1 MKNRLLSVLF
11 VLFAIYSQGIYAQW
25 VSNACPGVTITA
37 SQSSGMAGQP
47 DCAGISAVLL
57 PGGWTGTSGAGFV
70 RYNWLSP
77 ISSVRIEFFS
87 VNTND
92 YGTISTNSGG
102 ALSITSANGCAPVS
116 GVVVGPYTG
125 GGAYGT
131 TAFQVTSTIPF
142 TQLNFINTGASS
154 GWVCDCPVNVILAV
168 EMDFFQANY
177 LENHGNVKLDWQTST
192 ESNSSHFVV
201 ERSADGTEWQSVGTV
216 KAAGNSISSVS
227 YAFEDALPI
236 SGKSMYRLQQ
246 VDLDGSFRLSGVE
259 TVFVDDYLKAYPTIA
274 DQVVHVTSLANA
286 ASVTI
291 YDHLGKQHEC
301 PAIAEPNGF
310 AFDVS
315 QLENGFYFL
324 RIADA
329 GAVVSRKIWVRR

>member
-1 MKNRLLSVLF
+1 MS
-11 VLFAIYSQGIYAQW
+11 
-25 VSNACPGVTITA
+25 P
-37 SQSSGMAGQP
+37 QP

-57 PGGWTGTSGAGFV
+57 PGGWAGTSGAGFV
-70 RYNWLSP
+70 RYNWLSG
-77 ISSVRIEFFS
+77 ITSVRIEFFS

-92 YGTISTNSGG
+92 YGTISTNTGG
-102 ALSITSANGCAPVS
+102 ALTITSANGCAPVS

-131 TAFQVTSTIPF
+131 TAFQVVSTIPF

-168 EMDFFQANY
+168 ELDFFQAHY
-177 LENHGNVKLDWQTST
+177 LESQGNVKLDWQTST
-192 ESNSSHFVV
+192 ESNSSHFIV
-201 ERSADGTEWQSVGTV
+201 ERSADGAEWEAIGTV
-216 KAAGNSISSVS
+216 KAAGNSTQSMN
-227 YAFEDALPI
+227 YTFEDGLPI

-246 VDLDGSFRLSGVE
+246 MDLDGSFRLSGTE

-274 DQVVHVTSLANA
+274 DQIVHVTSLENA
-286 ASVTI
+286 AAVSI
-291 YDHLGKQHEC
+291 FDHLGKRYDC
-301 PAIAEPNGF
+301 PATEESNGF

-315 QLENGFYFL
+315 QLQNGFYFL

>member
-1 MKNRLLSVLF
+1 MKNCLPFVFLTLF
-11 VLFAIYSQGIYAQW
+11 SFACLPSKGQW

-70 RYNWLSP
+70 RYNWLSG
-77 ISSVRIEFFS
+77 ITSVRIEFFS

-92 YGTISTNSGG
+92 YGTISTNTGG
-102 ALSITSANGCAPVS
+102 ALTITSANGCAPVS

-131 TAFQVTSTIPF
+131 TAFQVVSTIPF
-142 TQLNFINTGASS
+142 TQLNFINSGASS

-168 EMDFFQANY
+168 EMDFFRVAYN
-177 LENHGNVKLDWQTST
+177 ENHGHVKLDWQTSS

-201 ERSADGTEWQSVGTV
+201 ERSVDGNDWQSLGTIE
-216 KAAGNSISSVS
+216 AAGNSTESKR
-227 YAFEDALPI
+227 YTFEDGLPI

-246 VDLDGSFRLSGVE
+246 VDLDGSFRMSGVE
-259 TVFVDDYLKAYPTIA
+259 TVVVDDHLKAYPTIA
-274 DQVVHVTSLANA
+274 DRVIHVTSLDNA
-286 ASVTI
+286 ESVTI
-291 YDHLGKQHEC
+291 FDQLGKRYDC
-301 PAIAEPNGF
+301 PATEEPNGF

-315 QLENGFYFL
+315 ALENGLYIL

-329 GAVVSRKIWVRR
+329 GSVVSRKIWVRR

>member
-1 MKNRLLSVLF
+1 MKNCLFSVLF
-11 VLFAIYSQGIYAQW
+11 VLLATYSQGIYAQW

-37 SQSSGMAGQP
+37 TTSSGMSGQP

-57 PGGWTGTSGAGFV
+57 PGGWTGTSTVGFV
-70 RYNWLSP
+70 RYNWLSA
-77 ISSVRIEFFS
+77 ITSARIEFFS

-92 YGTISTNSGG
+92 YATISTNTGG
-102 ALSITSANGCAPVS
+102 ALTITSANGCAPVS

-125 GGAYGT
+125 PTAFGT
-131 TAFQVTSTIPF
+131 TAFQVVSTIPF
-142 TQLNFINTGASS
+142 TQLNFINTGGTS

-168 EMDFFQANY
+168 EMDFFHVAY
-177 LENHGNVKLDWQTST
+177 DENHGQVKLDWQTSS

-201 ERSADGTEWQSVGTV
+201 ERSVDGNDWQALGRLE
-216 KAAGNSISSVS
+216 AAGNSTESRS
-227 YAFEDALPI
+227 YTFEDGLPI

-259 TVFVDDYLKAYPTIA
+259 TVVVDDHLKAYPTIT
-274 DQVVHVTSLANA
+274 DQVVHVTSLEKAE
-286 ASVTI
+286 SVTI
-291 YDHLGKQHEC
+291 FDQLGKRYDC
-301 PAIAEPNGF
+301 PAKEEINSF

-315 QLENGFYFL
+315 ALENGLYIL

-329 GAVVSRKIWVRR
+329 GSVVSRKFWVRR